1 MRMFRSVRH
10 RLHGWCGF
18 DRARHR
24 VVGAR
29 PAATMRRR
37 AHATVSAS
45 DSPPPRQRSDDIT
58 TWETRGTPAR
68 GLLQATGT
76 SRSHGDE
83 STTTTTRRTY
93 ALEQG
98 DAHRAVALV
107 ATIQLPMDAE
117 LTHVVAASMTIAVAR
132 EGETTGEDDG
142 GADAVCSLVLDVT
155 NSGEVPSGRWR
166 VSPPSV
172 VVDGVGAV
180 ACTATRVGDGD
191 GALRGDVDARL
202 LRVEASLPRAEAV
215 RAMTVTSTYTAKKT
229 SSASSI
235 PLQYVLPF
243 DVAAVS
249 VVTKD
254 DIDGLAWAWL
264 ARAARCRAD
273 SVPAVTDA
281 CAENFFA
288 KNFPSGASTLPVSAG
303 YKLQANLD
311 GCCDA
316 TAAYHV
322 DECACALDV
331 FSPAQTAY
339 GQLDVNEEVGYAD
352 DTHGGLRFPSRAAVS
367 LF

>member
-1 MRMFRSVRH
+1 M
-10 RLHGWCGF
+10 
-18 DRARHR
+18 
-24 VVGAR
+24 
-29 PAATMRRR
+29 
-37 AHATVSAS
+37 
-45 DSPPPRQRSDDIT
+45 
-58 TWETRGTPAR
+58 
-68 GLLQATGT
+68 LQATGT

-117 LTHVVAASMTIAVAR
+117 LTHVVAASMTIAIAR

-155 NSGEVPSGRWR
+155 NSGGRWR
-166 VSPPSV
+166 VRPPSD
-172 VVDGVGAV
+172 VVDGIGAV

-202 LRVEASLPRAEAV
+202 LRVEASVPGDAAV
-215 RAMTVTSTYTAKKT
+215 RAITVTFTYTAKT
-229 SSASSI
+229 ADAGETSSI

-249 VVTKD
+249 VVTKE

-316 TAAYHV
+316 TAAYQV

-339 GQLDVNEEVGYAD
+339 GQLDANEAVGYAEE
-352 DTHGGLRFPSRAAVS
+352 THGGLRFPSRAAVS

>member
-1 MRMFRSVRH
+1 M
-10 RLHGWCGF
+10 
-18 DRARHR
+18 
-24 VVGAR
+24 
-29 PAATMRRR
+29 
-37 AHATVSAS
+37 
-45 DSPPPRQRSDDIT
+45 
-58 TWETRGTPAR
+58 
-68 GLLQATGT
+68 LQATGT

-107 ATIQLPMDAE
+107 ATIQLPMDSE

-132 EGETTGEDDG
+132 EETEGEDDG

-155 NSGEVPSGRWR
+155 NSGGRWR
-166 VSPPSV
+166 VRPPSD
-172 VVDGVGAV
+172 VVDGIGAV

-202 LRVEASLPRAEAV
+202 LRVEASLPGDAAV
-215 RAMTVTSTYTAKKT
+215 RAITVTNTYTAKT
-229 SSASSI
+229 AGAGETSSI

-249 VVTKD
+249 VVTKE

-288 KNFPSGASTLPVSAG
+288 KNFPSASTLAVSAG

-331 FSPAQTAY
+331 FSPRQTAY
-339 GQLDVNEEVGYAD
+339 GQLGVNEAVANEEVGYAD
-352 DTHGGLRFPSRAAVS
+352 DTQSGLRFPSRAAVS

>member
-45 DSPPPRQRSDDIT
+45 DSPPPRQRSDDST
-58 TWETRGTPAR
+58 TWETRGTPAAR

-155 NSGEVPSGRWR
+155 NSGGRWR
-166 VSPPSV
+166 VRPPSD
-172 VVDGVGAV
+172 VVDGIGAV

-249 VVTKD
+249 VVTKE

>member
-1 MRMFRSVRH
+1 
-10 RLHGWCGF
+10 
-18 DRARHR
+18 
-24 VVGAR
+24 
-29 PAATMRRR
+29 MRRR

-45 DSPPPRQRSDDIT
+45 DSPPPRQRSDDST

-76 SRSHGDE
+76 SRSPGDE

-155 NSGEVPSGRWR
+155 NSGGRWR
-166 VSPPSV
+166 VRPPSD
-172 VVDGVGAV
+172 VVDGIGAV

-202 LRVEASLPRAEAV
+202 LRVEASVPGDAAV
-215 RAMTVTSTYTAKKT
+215 RAMTVTFTYTAKT
-229 SSASSI
+229 AGAGETSSI
-235 PLQYVLPF
+235 PLQYVIPF
-243 DVAAVS
+243 DVSAVS
-249 VVTKD
+249 VVTKE

-281 CAENFFA
+281 CADNFFA
-288 KNFPSGASTLPVSAG
+288 KNFPSGASTLAVSAG
-303 YKLQANLD
+303 YVWANLD

-316 TAAYHV
+316 TAAYHS

-339 GQLDVNEEVGYAD
+339 GQLGVNEAVVNEEVGYAD
-352 DTHGGLRFPSRAAVS
+352 DTQSGLRFPSSAAVS

>member
-10 RLHGWCGF
+10 RLRF

-24 VVGAR
+24 AAGAR

-45 DSPPPRQRSDDIT
+45 ESPPPRQRSDDST

-107 ATIQLPMDAE
+107 ATIQLPMDSE

-132 EGETTGEDDG
+132 EGETEGEDDG
-142 GADAVCSLVLDVT
+142 AADAVCSLVLDVT
-155 NSGEVPSGRWR
+155 NSLSPLGRWR
-166 VSPPSV
+166 VSPPSD
-172 VVDGVGAV
+172 VVDGIGAV

-202 LRVEASLPRAEAV
+202 LRVEASLPGDAAV
-215 RAMTVTSTYTAKKT
+215 RAITVTNTYTAKT
-229 SSASSI
+229 AGAGETSSI

-249 VVTKD
+249 VVTKE

-288 KNFPSGASTLPVSAG
+288 KNFPSASTLAVSAG

-331 FSPAQTAY
+331 FSPRQTAY

>member
-107 ATIQLPMDAE
+107 AQRERQRAE
-117 LTHVVAASMTIAVAR
+117 EEAKEAAAT
-132 EGETTGEDDG
+132 EGEE
-142 GADAVCSLVLDVT
+142 
-155 NSGEVPSGRWR
+155 
-166 VSPPSV
+166 
-172 VVDGVGAV
+172 
-180 ACTATRVGDGD
+180 
-191 GALRGDVDARL
+191 
-202 LRVEASLPRAEAV
+202 
-215 RAMTVTSTYTAKKT
+215 
-229 SSASSI
+229 SSARRHW
-235 PLQYVLPF
+235 
-243 DVAAVS
+243 S
-249 VVTKD
+249 V
-254 DIDGLAWAWL
+254 GLG
-264 ARAARCRAD
+264 
-273 SVPAVTDA
+273 S
-281 CAENFFA
+281 
-288 KNFPSGASTLPVSAG
+288 
-303 YKLQANLD
+303 
-311 GCCDA
+311 
-316 TAAYHV
+316 
-322 DECACALDV
+322 
-331 FSPAQTAY
+331 
-339 GQLDVNEEVGYAD
+339 
-352 DTHGGLRFPSRAAVS
+352 
-367 LF
+367 